1 MAQIPYRAN
10 LSSAIFPLSISEAGR
25 TVIVPQADQNFDRRV
40 DPQGEQKDAG
50 IPQAL
55 YLENVI
61 PTVSGYQS
69 VGYRHA
75 GNLPGRYSAGVGFP
89 AISNYHTMQ
98 FVTAPYVGP
107 PSPGV
112 PFPDPVTKS
121 LTVLFRTAPGSY
133 QDVIASDLSSETIVW
148 TQALG
153 ATLGDAY
160 VFTPAGI
167 TKAQVAG
174 TNYIFDGIK
183 LYTVSYLGGDQI
195 NITDVSASV
204 TGITLTTTVAI
215 CSSSNYLIALSE
227 TGYVYWSSL
236 TTPTDFSPSLVSG
249 AGNIFP
255 NDLKGTPMFLSES
268 ENGFYIYTTA
278 GVIHAAYTGNARY
291 PWKFSGVDDA
301 GGYTFGY
308 QAITDRS
315 KAVQYAIDNGRR
327 VKAISPTQA
336 TLIAPEVS
344 TFFERKSV
352 VDTFSP
358 TPTPAFSSTTYE
370 ASKRI
375 YYLLERYIAT
385 PVGDYIFFYDILLQR
400 YGRLKVPASFAGLQ
414 YYLIQRYDSITSEIL
429 LLSNTEIQR
438 ISFDVSDTSYT
449 HAGVFALGKV
459 QYVRNRNLK
468 VEEIEIEGEPA
479 LSTAITTHILPSMDG
494 RNFTVPRALVADS
507 DSVGGLVSYHTH
519 ITAKNHTVLIQG
531 RFSLSTIQLSYTLAG
546 DR

>member
-1 MAQIPYRAN
+1 MAQVPYRAN

-69 VGYRHA
+69 VGYKDA
-75 GNLPGRYSAGVGFP
+75 GDLPPRYTAGVGFP
-89 AISNYHTMQ
+89 SISNYHTLK
-98 FVTAPYVGP
+98 FGSSTA
-107 PSPGV
+107 S
-112 PFPDPVTKS
+112 KI

-133 QDVIASDLSSETIVW
+133 QDVIASDFSGDPIVW
-148 TQALG
+148 TQGTG
-153 ATLGDAY
+153 ATLGNPLGAGT
-160 VFTPAGI
+160 TPAGI
-167 TKAQVAG
+167 TVAKVQG
-174 TNYIFDGIK
+174 INYVFDGIK
-183 LYTVSYLGGDQI
+183 LYTATNPSANVVH
-195 NITDVSASV
+195 ITDVSGSV
-204 TGITLTTTVAI
+204 VGIPLTSMTAI
-215 CSSSNYLIALSE
+215 CSAANYMIALSE
-227 TGYVYWSSL
+227 TGWVYWSSL
-236 TTPTDFSPSLVSG
+236 TSPTDFTASLVTG
-249 AGNIFP
+249 AGNAFP

-301 GGYTFGY
+301 GGYTFHY
-308 QAITDRS
+308 QAITDRT

-344 TFFERKSV
+344 TFFERKTS

-358 TPTPAFSSTTYE
+358 TPTPSFSSVSYTP
-370 ASKRI
+370 AKRI

-385 PVGDYIFFYDILLQR
+385 PAGEYIFFYDILLQR
-400 YGRLKVPASFAGLQ
+400 YGRLKVPIEFAETQ

-429 LLSNTEIQR
+429 LMSSFDIMR

-468 VEEIEIEGEPA
+468 VEEVEIEGEPT
-479 LSTAITTHILPSMDG
+479 LSTSITTHILPSMDG
-494 RNFTVPRALVADS
+494 RNFTVPRALVADL
-507 DSVGGLVSYHTH
+507 DSAGGLVSYHTH